1 MSETVYD
8 VYIFADYRWQLVRQ
22 FKSHQREPAVEYA
35 EFMYREK
42 HVLAYRVVEETHDDE
57 GGQRERKIAN
67 KKKVDTLPTRPPPSR
82 VAARSIPGAQARVTP
97 GASQPAPGS
106 DALAQPEPLSP
117 RGRQAVAVLLAAL
130 VIGALAI
137 LALLLK
143 AAGAAGFVSTTML
156 TGLAGGFS
164 VAAALGLGLLASAPD
179 ERSRILSQLFRFL
192 SEAEKQQPAGMVPV
206 AVPLTQPEAVAVLE
220 PALSEPE
227 PEPEALVQLDP
238 EDAAS
243 LVTAERHHSLGTV
256 MQGFVLLTRAW
267 MAKLL
272 GLPGAAENGQITG
285 HMRFGLHLFLAGLC
299 EQSGKL
305 KQWQPHEQRY
315 VLAHS
320 LAELFGDAAGARRF
334 AGIIDDYLAEPRYM
348 EMYKAG
354 LTWDGRLDQGL
365 PGGPALV
372 ERWLSRSD
380 GRAVEQVVVMF
391 TDIVGS
397 TEFTQLHGDSMQM
410 ELVQAHDRIVRQS
423 IEDHN
428 GRWVKHT
435 GDGAMVAF
443 DRALEAVRAALQI
456 QGEVRVH
463 NEIMPALPLKLRIG
477 LSAGKPIKAG
487 DDLFGSTV
495 QLAAR
500 VCGLAIPGQ
509 ITTSATVHEACA
521 NAGIVFTALGDYTL
535 KGFQEPQAVYA
546 INLT

>member
-22 FKSHQREPAVEYA
+22 FNSQQRQGALDYA

-42 HVLAYRVVEETHDDE
+42 HVLAYRVMEEIREAD

-67 KKKVDTLPTRPPPSR
+67 KKKVDTLPTRPPPAR
-82 VAARSIPGAQARVTP
+82 AAVRSMSGAQARM
-97 GASQPAPGS
+97 PAPAGT
-106 DALAQPEPLSP
+106 AGPQAAMLAAEPEPLSP
-117 RGRQAVAVLLAAL
+117 RGRQAVTVLLAAL

-143 AAGAAGFVSTTML
+143 AGGAAGFVSTTML

-164 VAAALGLGLLASAPD
+164 VAAALGLGLLVSAPD
-179 ERSRILSQLFRFL
+179 ERGRILSQLFRFL
-192 SEAEKQQPAGMVPV
+192 SERETAPQPAEMVPV
-206 AVPLTQPEAVAVLE
+206 PVPFTQPEAMPV
-220 PALSEPE
+220 PE
-227 PEPEALVQLDP
+227 PVFAEPVPEALVQLDP
-238 EDAAS
+238 EDAGS
-243 LVTAERHHSLGTV
+243 LVTVERHGSLSAV
-256 MQGFVLLTRAW
+256 MQGFVVLTRAW
-267 MAKLL
+267 MGKLL
-272 GLPGAAENGQITG
+272 GLTGAAENGQITG

-305 KQWQPHEQRY
+305 KQWQPHEQRF
-315 VLAHS
+315 VLAGS
-320 LAELFGDAAGARRF
+320 LAELFGDASGARRF

-372 ERWLSRSD
+372 ERWTSRGD

-423 IEDHN
+423 VEDHN

-509 ITTSATVHEACA
+509 ITTSATVQEACA
-521 NAGIVFTALGDYTL
+521 NAGIVFIAMGDYTL
-535 KGFQEPQAVYA
+535 KGFQTPQAVFA
-546 INLT
+546 INLA

>member
-1 MSETVYD
+1 MSETVHD

-22 FKSHQREPAVEYA
+22 FNSRQREAAIEYA

-42 HVLAYRVVEETHDDE
+42 HVLAYRVVEETREAD

-82 VAARSIPGAQARVTP
+82 VATRSPSNDQSKARATASATGPQAE
-97 GASQPAPGS
+97 AMAE
-106 DALAQPEPLSP
+106 PEPLSP

-143 AAGAAGFVSTTML
+143 ASGAAGFVSTTML

-164 VAAALGLGLLASAPD
+164 VATALGLGLLASAPD
-179 ERSRILSQLFRFL
+179 ERGRILSQLFRFL
-192 SEAEKQQPAGMVPV
+192 SEREAAPQPAGMVPV
-206 AVPLTQPEAVAVLE
+206 PVPLTQPEAMPAAE
-220 PALSEPE
+220 PVIAE

-238 EDAAS
+238 EDAGS
-243 LVTAERHHSLGTV
+243 LVTAERHRSLSAV
-256 MQGFVLLTRAW
+256 MQGFVVLTRAW

-272 GLPGAAENGQITG
+272 GLAGAAENGQITG

-305 KQWQPHEQRY
+305 KQWQPHEQRF
-315 VLAHS
+315 VLASS
-320 LAELFGDAAGARRF
+320 LAELFGDAGGARRF

-372 ERWLSRSD
+372 ERWISRSD

-397 TEFTQLHGDSMQM
+397 TEFTQLHGDSLQM

-423 IEDHN
+423 VEDHN

-509 ITTSATVHEACA
+509 ITTSATVHDACA
-521 NAGIVFTALGDYTL
+521 NAGIVFIAMGDYTL
-535 KGFQEPQAVYA
+535 KGFQTPQAVFA
-546 INLT
+546 INLA

>member
-1 MSETVYD
+1 MSETVHD

-22 FKSHQREPAVEYA
+22 FNSRQREAAIEYA

-42 HVLAYRVVEETHDDE
+42 HVLAYRVVEETREAD

-82 VAARSIPGAQARVTP
+82 VAARATPGAQARTM
-97 GASQPAPGS
+97 GASPGPQ
-106 DALAQPEPLSP
+106 AAAQAEPEPLSP

-156 TGLAGGFS
+156 TGLAGGFA
-164 VAAALGLGLLASAPD
+164 VATALGLGMLASAPD
-179 ERSRILSQLFRFL
+179 ERGRILSQLFRFL
-192 SEAEKQQPAGMVPV
+192 SEREAAPQPAEMVPV
-206 AVPLTQPEAVAVLE
+206 PVPLTQPEAMPAAE
-220 PALSEPE
+220 PVIAE

-238 EDAAS
+238 EDAGS
-243 LVTAERHHSLGTV
+243 LVTAERHRSLSTV
-256 MQGFVLLTRAW
+256 MQGFVVLTRAW

-272 GLPGAAENGQITG
+272 GLTGAAENGQITG

-305 KQWQPHEQRY
+305 KQWQPHEQRF
-315 VLAHS
+315 VLAGS
-320 LAELFGDAAGARRF
+320 LAELFGDAGGARRF
-334 AGIIDDYLAEPRYM
+334 AGIVDDYLAEPRYM

-365 PGGPALV
+365 PGGTALV
-372 ERWLSRSD
+372 ERWISRSD

-397 TEFTQLHGDSMQM
+397 TEFTQLHGDSLQM

-423 IEDHN
+423 VEDHN

-509 ITTSATVHEACA
+509 ITTSATVHDACA
-521 NAGIVFTALGDYTL
+521 NAGIVFIAMGDYTL
-535 KGFQEPQAVYA
+535 KGFQTPQAVFA
-546 INLT
+546 INLA